1 MKINNQGVVNISLL
15 TAVMFVSIIFIT
27 GVYIGQEIKSF
38 YRIKELAGGLSKLAE
53 KNGQARVD
61 KSINSFMDCLRAGY
75 PVRESYPPQCQTPDG
90 RSFSGGVGNQEEK
103 FDLIRLARPQAH
115 QLISSPLLLEGE
127 ARGYW
132 FFEGSFPVTVV
143 DWDGRIIAESFVTA
157 QDEWMTKDFVRFKGT
172 LNFSKPELVYN
183 NGSLILRKDNPSGL
197 SQFDDALEIPI
208 IFQ

>member
-1 MKINNQGVVNISLL
+1 M
-15 TAVMFVSIIFIT
+15 
-27 GVYIGQEIKSF
+27 
-38 YRIKELAGGLSKLAE
+38 
-53 KNGQARVD
+53 
-61 KSINSFMDCLRAGY
+61 
-75 PVRESYPPQCQTPDG
+75 
-90 RSFSGGVGNQEEK
+90 
-103 FDLIRLARPQAH
+103 
-115 QLISSPLLLEGE
+115 
-127 ARGYW
+127 
-132 FFEGSFPVTVV
+132 TVV